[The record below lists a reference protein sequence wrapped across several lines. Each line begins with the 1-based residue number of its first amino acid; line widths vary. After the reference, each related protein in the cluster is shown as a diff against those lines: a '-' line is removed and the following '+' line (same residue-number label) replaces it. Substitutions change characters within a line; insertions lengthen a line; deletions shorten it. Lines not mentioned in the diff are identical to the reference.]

1 MSEKHPCGVKAS
13 RPVNDLDPGDCP
25 ELNLS
30 NYDAEEVAEL
40 NGWAVQAD
48 ACIERLTRERNEFH
62 TQAQH
67 AQAEIREAHA
77 AMDAAGFPRLQPS
90 NFPYSLTG
98 RVRAGTHG
106 VGIPPAVTPKNDDD
120 ALLIDNLFRA
130 CLGRDSMA
138 VDTARMALRQ
148 RMNELRAAGVMGE
161 DKWAMLART
170 GHLSQEAAD
179 AARECAAGVGEVGR
193 GND

>member
-1 MSEKHPCGVKAS
+1 MRDLNDRELMQAIRAANLSGDTIRLTCDSGPYEVTTPTHVAGLLAQAIVRKFCEVNGIAPRGVGAA

-30 NYDAEEVAEL
+30 NYDADDVAEL

-90 NFPYSLTG
+90 TFPYSLTG
-98 RVRAGTHG
+98 RVRAGTNG
-106 VGIPPAVTPKNDDD
+106 VEGK
-120 ALLIDNLFRA
+120 
-130 CLGRDSMA
+130 S
-138 VDTARMALRQ
+138 
-148 RMNELRAAGVMGE
+148 
-161 DKWAMLART
+161 K
-170 GHLSQEAAD
+170 
-179 AARECAAGVGEVGR
+179 
-193 GND
+193 